1 MGGRDENSLRGS
13 TAGGAAAGAAG
24 RGMKLLLLAGTGEAQ
39 AVARALAE
47 KGIPA
52 VASLAGATRAPKP
65 TGLPTRIGGFGG
77 DEGFARYLEAE
88 GITAVVD
95 ATHPYA
101 HRISI
106 RTAKVCKE
114 KSIPYVQIL
123 RRGWVPEAGDLWT
136 EVACEEDVAA
146 LVPEGAVVFLATG
159 RQTLDRFSNLGHAEL
174 ICRQI
179 DPPDRPFPFV
189 NGRFLVGRPPFSV
202 EEERELFQRLGVD
215 WLVVKNAGG
224 AAAMAKLVAARELGV
239 RVAMIVRPPQPDAL
253 KVASV
258 AEALAWVDG
267 L

>member
-136 EVACEEDVAA
+136 
-146 LVPEGAVVFLATG
+146 
-159 RQTLDRFSNLGHAEL
+159 
-174 ICRQI
+174 
-179 DPPDRPFPFV
+179 
-189 NGRFLVGRPPFSV
+189 
-202 EEERELFQRLGVD
+202 
-215 WLVVKNAGG
+215 
-224 AAAMAKLVAARELGV
+224 
-239 RVAMIVRPPQPDAL
+239 
-253 KVASV
+253 
-258 AEALAWVDG
+258 
-267 L
+267 

>member
-1 MGGRDENSLRGS
+1 
-13 TAGGAAAGAAG
+13 
-24 RGMKLLLLAGTGEAQ
+24 MKLLLLAGTGEAQ
-39 AVARALAE
+39 QVAKALVE
-47 KGIPA
+47 RDIPA

-77 DEGFARYLEAE
+77 EEGFAAFLEAE
-88 GITAVVD
+88 GITAVLD

-101 HRISI
+101 HRISE
-106 RTAKVCKE
+106 RTARICKE
-114 KSIPYVQIL
+114 KSVPYCQIL
-123 RRGWVPEAGDLWT
+123 RPEWIPGPKDRWT
-136 EVACEEDVAA
+136 QVQREEDVAA
-146 LVPEGAVVFLATG
+146 LVPEGATVFLATG
-159 RQTLDRFSNLGHAEL
+159 RQTLDRFANMGHAQL

-202 EEERELFQRLGVD
+202 EEERNLFQELGVD

-224 AAAMAKLVAARELGV
+224 AAAMSKLVAARELGLD
-239 RVAMIVRPPQPDAL
+239 VAMIVRPPQPDAL

-258 AEALAWVDG
+258 AEALDWVEG